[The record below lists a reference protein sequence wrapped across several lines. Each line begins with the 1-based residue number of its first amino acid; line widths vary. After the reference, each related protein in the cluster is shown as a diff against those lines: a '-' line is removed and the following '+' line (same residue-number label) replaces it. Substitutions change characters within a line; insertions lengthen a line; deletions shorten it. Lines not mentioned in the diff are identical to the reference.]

1 QESILMKVALSPVSM
16 KNALSNMDVETPDW
30 NFDGYVKAGQGAW
43 EKELRKIEVDML
55 NNEDLV
61 NFYTAMYHASLMPT
75 IYMDQNGE
83 YKGLDQ
89 EIHQAKGFTNYTS
102 FSLWDTFRAFH
113 PLLNLI
119 HPSRNADIVSS
130 MMAHYE
136 QSVLKMLP
144 IWSHYAN
151 R

>member
-1 QESILMKVALSPVSM
+1 AVA
-16 KNALSNMDVETPDW
+16 NMEAEIPNW
-30 NFDGYVKAGQGAW
+30 NFEQVVAEGQSAW
-43 EKELRKIEVDML
+43 ENELKKIEVDML
-55 NNEDLV
+55 SEEDMV
-61 NFYTAMYHASLMPT
+61 NFYTSMYHASLMPT
-75 IYMDQNGE
+75 IYMDVNGE

-89 EIHQAKGFTNYTS
+89 EVHKADGFINYTS

-119 HPSRNADIVSS
+119 NPSRNADMVAS